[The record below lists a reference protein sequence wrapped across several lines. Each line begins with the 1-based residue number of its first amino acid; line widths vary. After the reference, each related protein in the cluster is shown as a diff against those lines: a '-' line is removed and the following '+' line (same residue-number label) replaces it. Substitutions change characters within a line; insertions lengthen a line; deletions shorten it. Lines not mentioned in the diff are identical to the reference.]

1 MKRSTWIKAATFSAA
16 LGLVAPSFALACEA
30 HEKAATEKAAA
41 QKATP
46 AKADTKAGEDA
57 LHADKCDC
65 SGPADCTCKKGKC
78 KCAKCK
84 KRHDKAPESKAEV

>member
-1 MKRSTWIKAATFSAA
+1 MKRYGWIKVATFSAA
-16 LGLVAPSFALACEA
+16 LSFVAPSLALACEQ
-30 HEKAATEKAAA
+30 HEKAAVKQAA
-41 QKATP
+41 P
-46 AKADTKAGEDA
+46 AKAEQKADDA

-78 KCAKCK
+78 KCSKCK